1 MRAAAILG
9 LGSSIRNLR
18 PFQDGRTDD
27 WLIGVPDS
35 PEGLD
40 AILLFGGDGTLH
52 RHLPALVRLGL
63 PVLVVPAGSGND
75 FARALS
81 LRTWR
86 DALGVWQQFTRGE
99 GHVRAVDLGTIT
111 PLATADAAPRYFAC
125 VGGVGLDA
133 DIARRANQ
141 LPRWLRK
148 SGGYALSLPPALLSF
163 AAFPMKLWET

>member
-18 PFQDGRTDD
+18 PFQDGRTDA

-75 FARALS
+75 FARALG

-86 DALGVWQQFTRGE
+86 DALSVWLQFIQGQARVRG
-99 GHVRAVDLGTIT
+99 VDLGSII
-111 PLATADAAPRYFAC
+111 PLATADA
-125 VGGVGLDA
+125 
-133 DIARRANQ
+133 
-141 LPRWLRK
+141 
-148 SGGYALSLPPALLSF
+148 
-163 AAFPMKLWET
+163 